1 MEPQIKTHV
10 QVFDRKREF
19 FNLLNVFSVSS
30 IKQEYD
36 LKLAKLQRSIFIV
49 RRKI

>member
-10 QVFDRKREF
+10 QVLNGNLEF
-19 FNLLNVFSVSS
+19 VNLLNVFSVSS

-36 LKLAKLQRSIFIV
+36 LKLAKLQRSIFVV
-49 RRKI
+49 RLKI